1 MRGSPRR
8 CWCTAEHTAPS
19 RRDGRALTP
28 PVGVA
33 SVPGVMGTPVT
44 DTGSAPA
51 APGRGLRRRAGAVLT
66 RARRA
71 PRSRALALVLAS
83 AAILTVVAGA
93 PVAIAAS
100 PPPASAPAL
109 PTPRAPAP
117 TTVPTLAP
125 APAPAPAPAIPCLAT
140 GNNAYLRA
148 RLRGALDLDLAWS
161 GPTLQCD
168 GGARPDGRGL
178 RVTIAGPAQADG
190 RRLRFVFGIDDA
202 PEGARVLAR
211 PTNLTVIFEGEQ
223 RLFATR
229 GNDRCTTDELRP
241 ERIGA
246 LGGPRRS
253 WRVVAR
259 GFCISPATTLAGEAR
274 LLVTSFDFASEVTY
288 EDDPAPGTGDR
299 AAGRGAGAP

>member
-1 MRGSPRR
+1 
-8 CWCTAEHTAPS
+8 
-19 RRDGRALTP
+19 
-28 PVGVA
+28 
-33 SVPGVMGTPVT
+33 MGTPVT
-44 DTGSAPA
+44 ETGSAPA
-51 APGRGLRRRAGAVLT
+51 APRRGPRVRAHAARAPRAVARAPRLRRPPRWFATLAIALTALTAAPVVGAAEPAAGVSAGAVT
-66 RARRA
+66 
-71 PRSRALALVLAS
+71 
-83 AAILTVVAGA
+83 
-93 PVAIAAS
+93 PVS
-100 PPPASAPAL
+100 
-109 PTPRAPAP
+109 
-117 TTVPTLAP
+117 
-125 APAPAPAPAIPCLAT
+125 CLAA

-148 RLRGALDLDLAWS
+148 RLRGTLDLDLAWS
-161 GPTLQCD
+161 SPAMQCE

-246 LGGPRRS
+246 LGGARRS

-259 GFCISPATTLAGEAR
+259 GFCISPATTLAGDAR

-288 EDDPAPGTGDR
+288 EDDPAPGPREG
-299 AAGRGAGAP
+299 AATAARR

>member
-1 MRGSPRR
+1 MDEGRG
-8 CWCTAEHTAPS
+8 
-19 RRDGRALTP
+19 RDALTP
-28 PVGVA
+28 PGAVA
-33 SVPGVMGTPVT
+33 SVPGVMGKPVT

-51 APGRGLRRRAGAVLT
+51 APRRGERLRARVSRASRAIEPAPGRRTVPRPATALVTALAVIPFAAVGAAAEPVAGPAPGAVTAVSCLT
-66 RARRA
+66 A
-71 PRSRALALVLAS
+71 
-83 AAILTVVAGA
+83 
-93 PVAIAAS
+93 
-100 PPPASAPAL
+100 
-109 PTPRAPAP
+109 
-117 TTVPTLAP
+117 
-125 APAPAPAPAIPCLAT
+125 

-148 RLRGALDLDLAWS
+148 RLRGTLDLDLAWS
-161 GPTLQCD
+161 SPAMQCE

-246 LGGPRRS
+246 LGGARRS

-259 GFCISPATTLAGEAR
+259 GFCISPATTLAGDAR

-288 EDDPAPGTGDR
+288 EDDPAPAPSGGTAT
-299 AAGRGAGAP
+299 AARP

>member
-1 MRGSPRR
+1 M
-8 CWCTAEHTAPS
+8 
-19 RRDGRALTP
+19 
-28 PVGVA
+28 
-33 SVPGVMGTPVT
+33 PGVIGTPVT

-51 APGRGLRRRAGAVLT
+51 APRRRS
-66 RARRA
+66 RRA
-71 PRSRALALVLAS
+71 
-83 AAILTVVAGA
+83 AGA
-93 PVAIAAS
+93 PRVWRFIAPAWVAVCAASLGAAAGPVAVAVARTSSSAANSPAAAAS
-100 PPPASAPAL
+100 PSTATSPSAVAAAS
-109 PTPRAPAP
+109 
-117 TTVPTLAP
+117 
-125 APAPAPAPAIPCLAT
+125 CLVT

-148 RLRGALDLDLAWS
+148 RLRGTLDLDLAWS
-161 GPTLQCD
+161 SPTMQCE

-178 RVTIAGPAQADG
+178 RVTIAGPAQANG

-246 LGGPRRS
+246 LGGARRT

-259 GFCISPATTLAGEAR
+259 GFCISPATTLAGDAR

-288 EDDPAPGTGDR
+288 EDDPAPGDGDR
-299 AAGRGAGAP
+299 AAAAVAP

>member
-1 MRGSPRR
+1 
-8 CWCTAEHTAPS
+8 
-19 RRDGRALTP
+19 
-28 PVGVA
+28 
-33 SVPGVMGTPVT
+33 MGTPVT
-44 DTGSAPA
+44 DSGPTPA
-51 APGRGLRRRAGAVLT
+51 APRRRACDRAAPARLAT
-66 RARRA
+66 RLAQA
-71 PRSRALALVLAS
+71 ALALAFS
-83 AAILTVVAGA
+83 AV
-93 PVAIAAS
+93 AS
-100 PPPASAPAL
+100 PTTAAATPAVAPLAAPPLSAP
-109 PTPRAPAP
+109 
-117 TTVPTLAP
+117 P
-125 APAPAPAPAIPCLAT
+125 APACLAGT
-140 GNNAYLRA
+140 SNGFLRA

-161 GPTLQCD
+161 SPAMQCE

-178 RVTIAGPAQADG
+178 RVTLAGPAQADG

-259 GFCISPATTLAGEAR
+259 GFCISPATTLDGEAR

-288 EDDPAPGTGDR
+288 EDEPAP
-299 AAGRGAGAP
+299 APARPAPAR